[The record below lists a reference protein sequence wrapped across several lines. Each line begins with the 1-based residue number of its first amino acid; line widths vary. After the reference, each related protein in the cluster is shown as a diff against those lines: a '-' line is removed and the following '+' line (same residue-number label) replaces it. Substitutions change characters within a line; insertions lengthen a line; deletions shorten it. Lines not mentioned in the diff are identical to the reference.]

1 MDKSIT
7 ASTGQP
13 DPIILNGIRM
23 ASLTESIIAKYSALM
38 DEEGLRGK
46 YIIAEQLSLNRGVF
60 TGKFGTL
67 PTPIITVLQDG
78 EKITLTCTCPYNEAK
93 LCEHQS
99 QVLYGIIRQEDLLIF
114 FDEKRR
120 SERLRKLAADYGLE
134 YEQDLDQFFEISYL
148 ENKLIITPRLASLL
162 PVTNDSLNSITNLL
176 LPVAKDSSSNQK
188 IVAEG
193 ITWCIIIKKHK
204 SYRNIVIALY
214 HSPTTKE
221 GKPKNPLILMDSLP
235 LIWETEDVQSI
246 RFFTTISKFQNN
258 ISTQITETAITG
270 LKAVVKNPL
279 NLPVYYHNSEASE
292 NVIASALTAV
302 NLGNI
307 TSNIAL
313 TVRQKGAFYEI
324 SGKLEVDG
332 TAIELKDI
340 QLAFTC
346 FIQAGNTL
354 YLVKNLQSLNI
365 INFFKKKPGSL
376 LIHSSKYGAF
386 KNGLLEKLEA
396 NTSISYTYIRP
407 ATPSQ
412 MERYGFYAEK
422 EKIIYLSDSGNY
434 VSIIPVMKY
443 GDIEI
448 PIRSKKGVYATDEKG
463 VEFAVQRDTQ
473 LEDAFTAM
481 LTRQHPDFR
490 EQLEDVLPEFYLH
503 KDRFLNEDWFLNA
516 FEDWRTAGISIYGF
530 NEISGNKLNSYK
542 AKITVQVTSGINWFN
557 AEIKARFGKKKASLK
572 QIHKAIVNKSK
583 FVTLDDGTQGI
594 LPVAWIEKLSG
605 FFDVCEIYDIENL
618 RTPKINYAAVASLY
632 DAEMLSNE
640 VQEELTIYQ
649 DKLAGFES
657 IKAVETPATL
667 LATLRPY
674 QQQGLAWLNFL
685 DDFNFGGIL
694 ADDMGLGKTVQI
706 LAFILSQREKVA
718 RNTNLLVVPTSLLF
732 NWQAEVNKFAPGIA
746 MLTLH
751 GAERDSNIQ
760 RFGDYEIV
768 MTSYGTLL
776 SDIQLL
782 KAYPF
787 NYIFLDESQ
796 NIKNPDSQRY
806 KAVRLLQSRNKIAIT
821 GTPIENNTFD
831 LYGQLSFACPGLLGS
846 KQFFK
851 DTYSTPIDTFKVS
864 KRAKELQEKVKPFIL
879 RRTKQQVATELP
891 EKTEVVLHCEMG
903 PAQRNIYNAYEKEFR
918 EYISATT
925 NEELPKNAMNVL
937 RGLTRLRQICNSPL
951 LLKEEKIKESAS
963 TKIAVLMEQ
972 IENKS
977 SQHKIL
983 VFSQFVSMLE
993 LIRVELEQRMIGYA
1007 LLTGSTQNRS
1017 AVVDSFENNPGI
1029 RVFLISLKAGGTGLN
1044 LTAADYV
1051 YIVDPWWNPAVENQA
1066 IDRVYRIGQQKHVV
1080 AVRLICPDTV
1090 EEKILQLQE
1099 TKKGL
1104 AEGLV
1109 GGAVVQ
1115 TLDKEELLGLLG
1127 DY

>member
-1 MDKSIT
+1 
-7 ASTGQP
+7 
-13 DPIILNGIRM
+13 
-23 ASLTESIIAKYSALM
+23 M
-38 DEEGLRGK
+38 DEEYLRGK
-46 YIIAEQLSLNRGVF
+46 HIIAEQLTINQGLFSGR
-60 TGKFGTL
+60 FGEV
-67 PTPIITVLQDG
+67 PAPVVTVMQDG
-78 EKITLTCTCPYNEAK
+78 DKIILTCTCPYNEAM

-99 QVLYGIIRQEDLLIF
+99 QVLYAIIRQEDLLVF
-114 FDEKRR
+114 FDEKKR
-120 SERLRKLAADYGLE
+120 SDRLRKMAADYGLE
-134 YEQDLDQFFEISYL
+134 YEHDLDQFFEISYL
-148 ENKLIITPRLASLL
+148 ENKPVITPRLASLL
-162 PVTNDSLNSITNLL
+162 PVTNDSLSSLTQLL
-176 LPVAKDSSSNQK
+176 LPSQKKISSHQK
-188 IVAEG
+188 TVAEE
-193 ITWCIIIKKHK
+193 TTRCMIIKKHK

-214 HSPTTKE
+214 HSPVSKE
-221 GKPKNPLILMDSLP
+221 GKPKNPLTLMDALP
-235 LIWETEDVQSI
+235 LIWETEDVPSI
-246 RFFTTISKFQNN
+246 HFFTAISKFQSN
-258 ISTQITETAITG
+258 ISTQLTEADITG
-270 LKAVVKNPL
+270 LKAIVKNPL
-279 NLPVYYHNSEASE
+279 NLPVYYHNSEASD
-292 NVIASALTAV
+292 NIIATALTAV
-302 NLGNI
+302 HLSSI
-307 TSNIAL
+307 TGNIAL
-313 TVRQKGAFYEI
+313 TVRQKGTFYEI
-324 SGKLEVDG
+324 SGKLEMGGKVV
-332 TAIELKDI
+332 ELKDI
-340 QLAFTC
+340 QFVFTY
-346 FIQAGNTL
+346 FIQAGNTM
-354 YLVKNLQSLNI
+354 YLVKDLQSLHI
-365 INFFKKKPGSL
+365 IQFFKKKPGSL
-376 LIHSSKYGAF
+376 LIHSSGYSAF
-386 KNGLLEKLEA
+386 KTQLLQKLEA
-396 NTSISYTYIRP
+396 NTSISYTYIKP
-407 ATPSQ
+407 ATPGQ
-412 MERYGFYAEK
+412 LERYGFYAEK

-448 PIRSKKGVYATDEKG
+448 PIRSKKQLYATDEKG
-463 VEFAVQRDTQ
+463 AEFAVQRDTQ
-473 LEDAFTAM
+473 LEDAFIGM
-481 LTRQHPDFR
+481 LTRQHPDFM

-516 FEDWRTAGISIYGF
+516 FEDWRAEDIAIYGF
-530 NEISGNKLNSYK
+530 NEISGNKLNPHK
-542 AKITVQVTSGINWFN
+542 AEITVQVTSGINWFN
-557 AEIKARFGKKKASLK
+557 AEIKAKFGKKKASLK

-594 LPVAWIEKLSG
+594 LPAEWIEKLSG
-605 FFDVCEIYDIENL
+605 FFGVGEIYDIENL

-632 DAEMLSNE
+632 DAEMLSTE
-640 VQEELTIYQ
+640 VQQELTIYA
-649 DKLAGFES
+649 DKLASFES
-657 IKAVETPATL
+657 IKPVEVLAGL

-706 LAFILSQREKVA
+706 IAFILSQREKVTQ
-718 RNTNLLVVPTSLLF
+718 NTNLLVVPTSLLF
-732 NWQAEVNKFAPGIA
+732 NWQAEVKKFAPSIT

-751 GAERDSNIQ
+751 GAERNSSTQ
-760 RFGDYEIV
+760 RFEDYEIV

-782 KAYPF
+782 KAYVF

-796 NIKNPDSQRY
+796 NIKNPESQRY

-821 GTPIENNTFD
+821 GTPVENNTFD

-879 RRTKQQVATELP
+879 RRTKQEVATELP
-891 EKTEVVLHCEMG
+891 EKTEIVLHCEMG

-925 NEELPKNAMNVL
+925 NDELPKRAINVL

-951 LLKEEKIKESAS
+951 LLKEEKIKESSS

-977 SQHKIL
+977 PQHKIL
-983 VFSQFVSMLE
+983 VFSQFVSMLQ
-993 LIRVELEQRMIGYA
+993 LVQAELEQQMIGYA
-1007 LLTGSTQNRS
+1007 LLTGNTQNRS
-1017 AVVDSFENNPGI
+1017 AVVESFETNPGI

-1051 YIVDPWWNPAVENQA
+1051 YLVDPWWNPAVENQA

-1109 GGAVVQ
+1109 GGSIVQ
-1115 TLDKEELLGLLG
+1115 SLDKEELLGLLG
-1127 DY
+1127 T